1 MAISALK
8 LAASAQS
15 PRLASRF
22 FSQTARVQEDEQ
34 QPLTNGGVGTTSD
47 NGIFVRNLAFTVDA
61 EQLKTA
67 FEKFGTVVGAQVAR
81 DDRGMS
87 KG

>member
-22 FSQTARVQEDEQ
+22 FSQTAHVQEDDS
-34 QPLTNGGVGTTSD
+34 QPLTNGGLGNTSED
-47 NGIFVRNLAFTVDA
+47 GVFVRNLAFSVDA

-81 DDRGMS
+81 DDRGNS